1 MLTTFSNRTGHEGQP
16 SLSSTS
22 SSSSSSECFQLYT
35 AQPGPS
41 YEDAGLAFKRPRLG
55 SEQTTSASSP
65 GGPQEPSNDA
75 LQLLTTAYSVQ
86 GPAKA
91 MESSR
96 STKKPLSAWYLQ
108 CIEEDIIAVKRLV
121 ERRRLPLR
129 GLAVVQQCNDQTSD
143 ITTTV
148 DCSEAP
154 SSSASST
161 LPLVSADYTD
171 ITSTPIDALQLLN
184 QTGYGGG
191 LLGNPYLPRP
201 SQQPPRACKHG
212 RWSSEEHLV
221 FLEGLRDHGRD
232 WTTITNLIPTRTNK
246 QVRSHAQKYFQDL
259 DRRLQDHQGSGRV
272 VQPRVSNSQA
282 PMRQQ
287 ETDASAES
295 TAQAKEQL
303 AMEELLRSLTA
314 AQGTGLSKSTTGSS
328 ENLDSNSGWNPQARE
343 AMAARLSQKAA
354 VETVP
359 ARAGDSLKAIMGP
372 ASGMESTAM
381 CSSNL
386 ELAALAAVAAN
397 LTSKQGAQDVDAR
410 VAAAP
415 FAQGLDLSAI
425 AAAASAISC
434 APATPP
440 PATAASTPSPSSG
453 QRSPPTGLQA
463 ARSIGLL
470 TGGDVLAMDSHLTFV
485 DNMRSILHYFLSALP
500 PASAAYEEVSAC
512 LKDVEAHLH
521 ECRAWAPIMTGKLHV
536 TGQQLYERTSMLFDK
551 YMNSNNS
558 SLKGTSPI
566 NNAQSVPGQPCHAS
580 EQFSAITG
588 DARCPISTGVAA
600 WQQQQQTATVVPL
613 VSSES
618 PDSRF

>member
-1 MLTTFSNRTGHEGQP
+1 MLTTFSNPTGHEGQP

-86 GPAKA
+86 APAKA

-108 CIEEDIIAVKRLV
+108 CIEEDIVAVKRLV

-161 LPLVSADYTD
+161 LPLVSADCNIQGSSMPFIVPLDTD
-171 ITSTPIDALQLLN
+171 ITSTPMDALQLLN

-287 ETDASAES
+287 EMRRTQLKPKSSLRWRSFSAHSLRPKELVS
-295 TAQAKEQL
+295 RRAQ
-303 AMEELLRSLTA
+303 
-314 AQGTGLSKSTTGSS
+314 QGLP
-328 ENLDSNSGWNPQARE
+328 ENLDSNSGWNAQARE

-372 ASGMESTAM
+372 ASGMESTAQM

-440 PATAASTPSPSSG
+440 PATAASTSSPSSG

-485 DNMRSILHYFLSALP
+485 DNMRSILHHFLSALP

-521 ECRAWAPIMTGKLHV
+521 ECRAWAPIMTGKLHA
-536 TGQQLYERTSMLFDK
+536 TGQQLYERTSDAVRQ
-551 YMNSNNS
+551 
-558 SLKGTSPI
+558 
-566 NNAQSVPGQPCHAS
+566 AQSVPGQPCHAS

-588 DARCPISTGVAA
+588 EARCPISTGVAA
-600 WQQQQQTATVVPL
+600 WQQQQQQTATVVPL

-618 PDSRF
+618 PDSTF